1 MAVGVNSADIASLPE
16 AVWTYL
22 VIAGVAALVTVLTV
36 PIFRVIA
43 SMRGLMVAPDERRAH
58 AVPTPA
64 IGGGAMYLGFLV
76 AFAVARLSGWFGD
89 SFNDSTEPL
98 AIVLAASVAYLVG
111 LLDDVRELSAPA
123 KTAGLT
129 LAGGL
134 LFAGGISIIWFRIP
148 FLHLLLLSLDLSF
161 LITVLWVVGMANAV
175 NVIDGLDGL
184 AAGIVAIGSG
194 AFFLYGIQL
203 RRVDLLL
210 VGNIGPLVAVVVLG
224 MCVGFLPWNVHPA
237 RIFMGDG
244 GALLLGTLMA
254 ASTMAV
260 GGRTPDPFSGQTFF
274 FYAPI
279 VIPFVILGVP
289 ILDTAFAIVRRAT
302 RRQGLATAD
311 RDHLHHRLIRMG
323 HGHRRAVAILWAW
336 TALLSGI
343 VLWPVYNAGSGDA
356 MMPAGVIAMAI
367 LLYVSLRPG
376 SSGAETDAPP
386 TAGSSSTD
394 SVAPTD
400 VVPANAEPPTGS
412 PDASPSER
420 SPAVVV
426 SLHDHARTKAD
437 EGQRQVARG
446 RRHE

>member
-1 MAVGVNSADIASLPE
+1 VTPAALSSLPQ
-16 AVWTYL
+16 AVSSYL
-22 VIAGVAALVTVLTV
+22 VIAAVAALVTVLTV

-43 SMRGLMVAPDERRAH
+43 STRGLMVEPDERRAH
-58 AVPTPA
+58 AIATPA
-64 IGGGAMYLGFLV
+64 IGGGAMYFGFLV
-76 AFAVARLSGWFGD
+76 AFAVAWATGWFD
-89 SFNDSTEPL
+89 ESFRGSTEPL
-98 AIVLAASVAYLVG
+98 AVVLAATVAYLVG
-111 LLDDVRELSAPA
+111 LIDDVRELSAPA
-123 KTAGLT
+123 KTAGLIVV
-129 LAGGL
+129 GGL
-134 LFAGGISIIWFRIP
+134 LFAGGVSIIWFRIP
-148 FLHLLLLSLDLSF
+148 FLELLLLSLDLSF
-161 LITVLWVVGMANAV
+161 LVTVLWVIGMANAV
-175 NVIDGLDGL
+175 NMIDGLDGL

-194 AFFLYGIQL
+194 AFFLYAMQL

-210 VGNIGPLVAVVVLG
+210 AGNIGPLVAVVVLG
-224 MCVGFLPWNVHPA
+224 ICVGFLPWNVHPA

-289 ILDTAFAIVRRAT
+289 ILDTAFAIIRRAT

-336 TALLSGI
+336 TALLSGL

-356 MMPAGVIAMAI
+356 VVPAGVLGLAV

-376 SSGAETDAPP
+376 GNSGEG
-386 TAGSSSTD
+386 GSLGEGESD
-394 SVAPTD
+394 SV
-400 VVPANAEPPTGS
+400 VVPLTGRAK
-412 PDASPSER
+412 PHKDP
-420 SPAVVV
+420 
-426 SLHDHARTKAD
+426 H
-437 EGQRQVARG
+437 QRGVARG
-446 RRHE
+446 RRLE

>member
-1 MAVGVNSADIASLPE
+1 MTPAALSSLPQ
-16 AVWTYL
+16 AVSSYL
-22 VIAGVAALVTVLTV
+22 VIAAVAALVTVLTV

-43 SMRGLMVAPDERRAH
+43 SSRGLMVEPDERRAH
-58 AVPTPA
+58 AIATPA
-64 IGGGAMYLGFLV
+64 IGGGAMYFGFLV
-76 AFAVARLSGWFGD
+76 AFAVAWATGWFD
-89 SFNDSTEPL
+89 ESFRNSTEPL
-98 AIVLAASVAYLVG
+98 AVVLAATVAYLVG
-111 LLDDVRELSAPA
+111 LIDDVRELSAPA
-123 KTAGLT
+123 KTAGLIVV
-129 LAGGL
+129 GGL
-134 LFAGGISIIWFRIP
+134 LFAGGVSIIWFRIP
-148 FLHLLLLSLDLSF
+148 FLELLLLSLDLSF
-161 LITVLWVVGMANAV
+161 LITVLWVIGMANAV
-175 NVIDGLDGL
+175 NMIDGLDGL

-194 AFFLYGIQL
+194 AFFLYAMQL

-210 VGNIGPLVAVVVLG
+210 AGNIGPLVAVVVLG
-224 MCVGFLPWNVHPA
+224 ICVGFLPWNVHPA

-289 ILDTAFAIVRRAT
+289 ILDTAFAIIRRAT

-336 TALLSGI
+336 TALLSGL

-356 MMPAGVIAMAI
+356 VVPVGVLGLAV

-376 SSGAETDAPP
+376 GDAGEGGAD
-386 TAGSSSTD
+386 SD
-394 SVAPTD
+394 SVI
-400 VVPANAEPPTGS
+400 VPMTGRAK
-412 PDASPSER
+412 P
-420 SPAVVV
+420 
-426 SLHDHARTKAD
+426 
-437 EGQRQVARG
+437 QRDPNQRRVARG
-446 RRHE
+446 RRLE